1 MTTPMYPRGKK
12 YIGIDRFYEHCT
24 CTMAAI
30 FRSDLEKNFKD
41 QIQDTGTFIKPGKV
55 ECL

>member
-1 MTTPMYPRGKK
+1 MV
-12 YIGIDRFYEHCT
+12 
-24 CTMAAI
+24 AI

-41 QIQDTGTFIKPGKV
+41 QIQDTFIKSGKV

>member
-24 CTMAAI
+24 CTMAVI

-41 QIQDTGTFIKPGKV
+41 QIQDTFIKPGKV

>member
-1 MTTPMYPRGKK
+1 
-12 YIGIDRFYEHCT
+12 
-24 CTMAAI
+24 MAAI

-41 QIQDTGTFIKPGKV
+41 QIQDTFIKPGKV